1 MLNISKILVTMTSG
15 LALVA
20 LSVGAVSQAAQ
31 ADDARRK
38 APSVVVTPNPVK
50 MGSMLTVR
58 ISGYP
63 AKTKLAVTQCSDAK
77 GTCDVVRVL
86 TPRTNASGAVTVKYK
101 VHAFKSC
108 KKGKSCYMGVATLE
122 GHKPTG
128 KVQKFRIK
136 S

>member
-1 MLNISKILVTMTSG
+1 MLRIQKILVTLTSG

-20 LSVGAVSQAAQ
+20 LSLGAAPHAAQ
-31 ADDARRK
+31 ADEARRK
-38 APSVVVTPNPVK
+38 APSVVLTPNPVA
-50 MGSMLTVR
+50 MGSMLTVK

-63 AKTKLAVTQCSDAK
+63 ASTKLAVTQCSDGK

-122 GHKPTG
+122 GNKPVG
-128 KVQKFRIK
+128 KVQLFRIK